1 MEAFVKENVEMSSAI
16 EETEDNDDEKDGIQ
30 SELPEIKSEIMDS
43 EIKSEP
49 IENEF
54 IDENDNLEPDEDEIY
69 NSDEEKHVVRQDFGN
84 PIKESI
90 GNKPEQAIK
99 KLAVCKCE
107 FCNKVC
113 ANENEYKEHLKVVH
127 NCVAT
132 FSDTQDQSLED
143 QDISND
149 QDISKDQGLMYKCHI
164 CNHEFAHQ
172 YALQSHYLAS
182 HASHMHAGHWLAD
195 TR

>member
-1 MEAFVKENVEMSSAI
+1 MEAFVGKNVDVGSSK
-16 EETEDNDDEKDGIQ
+16 EETDDNDDEKDVIQ
-30 SELPEIKSEIMDS
+30 SKLPEIKSEIMDS

-54 IDENDNLEPDEDEIY
+54 IDENDNVEPDEEEIY
-69 NSDEEKHVVRQDFGN
+69 HSDDEKHLSQDFGN

-107 FCNKVC
+107 FCDKVC
-113 ANENEYKEHLKVVH
+113 AHENEYKEHLKVVH
-127 NCVAT
+127 NCDAT

-143 QDISND
+143 QNISN
-149 QDISKDQGLMYKCHI
+149 DQGLMYKCHI

-182 HASHMHAGHWLAD
+182 HSNHLHAGHWLAD